1 MTVADPFNQ
10 LVADPYREPDTDV
23 LLDEAIQ
30 LLADA
35 RTSTMGSSIKID
47 RDELLGLLL
56 EVRERLPE
64 ELRSAR
70 WLLKEREEFIRRAR
84 VERDE
89 IVLQGRQTVEGI
101 IERQAVVRA
110 AEARARQVIADAE
123 AETRLMRRQTE
134 DYCDRKLAGFEQ
146 LLVRTQATVAEGRD
160 RLLGQASLEH
170 SPPPPPARPLEL
182 ED

>member
-1 MTVADPFNQ
+1 MTVVDPFEQ
-10 LVADPYREPDTDV
+10 LAANPYREPDTDV

-70 WLLKEREEFIRRAR
+70 WLLKEREDFIRRAR
-84 VERDE
+84 GERDE
-89 IVLQGRQTVEGI
+89 IIVQGRQTVEGL

-110 AEARARQVIADAE
+110 AEARARQVMAE
-123 AETRLMRRQTE
+123 AEAESRLLRRQTE

-146 LLVRTQATVAEGRD
+146 LLAKTQSTIAHGRD
-160 RLLGQASLEH
+160 RLLGAASLEN
-170 SPPPPPARPLEL
+170 SPPPPPAAPLEL
-182 ED
+182 D

>member
-1 MTVADPFNQ
+1 MTIVDPFEQ
-10 LVADPYREPDTDV
+10 LAANPYREPDTDV

-70 WLLKEREEFIRRAR
+70 WLLKEREDSIRRAR
-84 VERDE
+84 GERDE
-89 IVLQGRQTVEGI
+89 IIVQGRQTVEGL
-101 IERQAVVRA
+101 IERQAVVRLRPA
-110 AEARARQVIADAE
+110 
-123 AETRLMRRQTE
+123 
-134 DYCDRKLAGFEQ
+134 
-146 LLVRTQATVAEGRD
+146 VR
-160 RLLGQASLEH
+160 
-170 SPPPPPARPLEL
+170 P
-182 ED
+182 